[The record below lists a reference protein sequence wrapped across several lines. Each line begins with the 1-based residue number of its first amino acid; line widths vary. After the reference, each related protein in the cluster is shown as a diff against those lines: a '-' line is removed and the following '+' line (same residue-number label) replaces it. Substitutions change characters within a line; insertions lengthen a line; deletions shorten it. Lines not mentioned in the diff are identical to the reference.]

1 MGHSAS
7 QQVVFGP
14 GAASNLERL
23 LQWLVHR
30 RSAPEFRIA
39 SKHITGDIEGNE
51 SGDQRLRLVIH
62 TSGNVD
68 AARFR
73 SVPDLL
79 AHRRSHDEI
88 RRGHRAGS
96 FEEKRVISNRISE
109 MRCVRAKRAHE
120 IPFSQ
125 WRDGIAGDYVGRYS
139 TSAIDDP
146 ATVRVESLALGRNR
160 VLGVVIAWQ
169 PTRNRS
175 ASRSEPARRRDLQ
188 TALTAEGNDRLC
200 TALAIG
206 RRADDDC
213 AVVVLQSA
221 GDDLRRAGAPPI
233 DENQEWQV
241 GPALLRRI
249 SVVA

>member
-1 MGHSAS
+1 MYE
-7 QQVVFGP
+7 GP
-14 GAASNLERL
+14 RFRAQSFHLPPRLIPQRWLRRAADLAR
-23 LQWLVHR
+23 R
-30 RSAPEFRIA
+30 RSLHLPVPRRPECYRLTSRRAAPEFRIA

-109 MRCVRAKRAHE
+109 MRCVRAKCAHE

-160 VLGVVIAWQ
+160 VLGVV
-169 PTRNRS
+169 
-175 ASRSEPARRRDLQ
+175 
-188 TALTAEGNDRLC
+188 
-200 TALAIG
+200 
-206 RRADDDC
+206 
-213 AVVVLQSA
+213 
-221 GDDLRRAGAPPI
+221 
-233 DENQEWQV
+233 
-241 GPALLRRI
+241 
-249 SVVA
+249 